1 MPNRVKE
8 LRASVGLVFLLMYIM
23 GLLIIIIQ
31 SNCIGMDCCHK
42 LHMPRIDLH
51 VSMHVLIDL
60 TCLEYEL
67 VFWTPHF
74 FYFWTTHF
82 SISTIHFGWTLT
94 LKLYCVVCYCLV
106 NGARRHLITSM
117 HYHAQLK
124 EVSYKYFRQLDMIY
138 TDSHDRYIYNIFI

>member
-8 LRASVGLVFLLMYIM
+8 LVKASVGLVFLLMYIM

-67 VFWTPHF
+67 VFWMPHF
-74 FYFWTTHF
+74 FF
-82 SISTIHFGWTLT
+82 ISGQHTSLFQLYTLVGLSHLNYT
-94 LKLYCVVCYCLV
+94 VLYVIV
-106 NGARRHLITSM
+106 
-117 HYHAQLK
+117 
-124 EVSYKYFRQLDMIY
+124 
-138 TDSHDRYIYNIFI
+138 

>member
-8 LRASVGLVFLLMYIM
+8 LVKASVGLVFLLMYIM

-67 VFWTPHF
+67 VFWMPHF
-74 FYFWTTHF
+74 FLFLDNTLLYFNY
-82 SISTIHFGWTLT
+82 TLW
-94 LKLYCVVCYCLV
+94 L
-106 NGARRHLITSM
+106 
-117 HYHAQLK
+117 
-124 EVSYKYFRQLDMIY
+124 
-138 TDSHDRYIYNIFI
+138 DSHT